1 MTNVSAAALEQKRAA
16 NRAAGARHRYKMK
29 MLRAFDD
36 LREQQLQHQH
46 YNYNANIHRPSQSVP
61 NSNDVNMY
69 NAFTTFA
76 AGALYSNAY
85 SYGCNPVYPP
95 YPTITVPTTVTS

>member
-36 LREQQLQHQH
+36 LREQQLQHQY
-46 YNYNANIHRPSQSVP
+46 YNYSTNIYRPYRPSQSVP

-69 NAFTTFA
+69 NAFTAFVA
-76 AGALYSNAY
+76 GAGALYDH
-85 SYGCNPVYPP
+85 
-95 YPTITVPTTVTS
+95 

>member
-16 NRAAGARHRYKMK
+16 NRAAVAKHRYKKK

-36 LREQQLQHQH
+36 LMEQQLQHKH
-46 YNYNANIHRPSQSVP
+46 YNLIIDNYNANIYRPSQSQSQSVP

-69 NAFTTFA
+69 NAFTAFA
-76 AGALYSNAY
+76 AGALYSNVY
-85 SYGCNPVYPP
+85 S
-95 YPTITVPTTVTS
+95 